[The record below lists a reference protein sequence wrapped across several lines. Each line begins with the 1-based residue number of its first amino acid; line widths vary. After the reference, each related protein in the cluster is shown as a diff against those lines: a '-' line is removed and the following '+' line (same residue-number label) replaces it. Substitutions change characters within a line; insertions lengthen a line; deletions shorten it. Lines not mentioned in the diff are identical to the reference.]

1 MTTVTNYERWPEDE
15 GVRSGIGEWHEPPE
29 RLLERM
35 RDKIGTVLLG
45 KEEVIT
51 NVLVAFLAGG
61 HVLLEDVPG
70 VGKTMLAR
78 AFAAAI
84 GGQFKRIQ
92 LTADMQPADVTG
104 GSVWDGRNGS
114 FLFVPGPIMANVVLA
129 DELNRTPPRTQS
141 ALLEAMEE
149 RCVTT
154 DGESRRLPDPF
165 MLIATQNPWDYEG
178 TFALPEAQTDRFMMR
193 LSIGYPSH
201 EHETR
206 LLAALADNRVI
217 DPSAMKPVVAVEE
230 WRRMQRECK
239 AVHVHPDLL
248 PYAVTIVGETRSAA
262 ELEAGASPRASRDWL
277 RAAQACAYMEG
288 RRFLLPDDLVTTAGH
303 VLAHRLAVR
312 PSYAASGHTAAS
324 VLERIIRDTPLPASV
339 SGGRRRR

>member
-1 MTTVTNYERWPEDE
+1 MTTVTKYERWPEDD
-15 GVRSGIGEWHEPPE
+15 GGWSGLGDWHEPPE
-29 RLLERM
+29 QLLARM
-35 RDKIGTVLLG
+35 RDKIGTVLFG
-45 KEEVIT
+45 KEEVIS

-78 AFAAAI
+78 AFAAVI
-84 GGQFKRIQ
+84 GGEFKRIQ

-193 LSIGYPSH
+193 LSIGYPSR

-206 LLAALADNRVI
+206 LLAALADNRMI
-217 DPSAMKPVVAVEE
+217 DPAAMKPVVAVEE

-239 AVHVHPDLL
+239 TVHVHPDLL
-248 PYAVTIVGETRSAA
+248 PYAVAIVSETRSAA

-288 RRFLLPDDLVTTAGH
+288 RRFVLPDDLIAVAEH
-303 VLAHRLAVR
+303 VLAHRLTLQ

-324 VLERIIRDTPLPASV
+324 VLARIMRETPLPASV
-339 SGGRRRR
+339 SSGRRRR

>member
-1 MTTVTNYERWPEDE
+1 MTTVTSYERWPEDE
-15 GVRSGIGEWHEPPE
+15 GVRSSTGEWHEPPE
-29 RLLERM
+29 LLLERM
-35 RDKIGTVLLG
+35 KGKIGSVLYG

-51 NVLVAFLAGG
+51 KVLAAFLAGG

-78 AFAAAI
+78 AFAAVI

-104 GSVWDGRNGS
+104 GSVWDGRSGS

-154 DGESRRLPDPF
+154 DGESRKLPDPF

-193 LSIGYPSH
+193 LSIGYPSV
-201 EHETR
+201 EHEVR
-206 LLAALADNRVI
+206 LLAAMADNRSI
-217 DPSAMKPVVAVEE
+217 DPASLKPVVAVEE
-230 WRRMQRECK
+230 WRRMQRECRT
-239 AVHVHPDLL
+239 VHVHPDLL
-248 PYAVTIVGETRSAA
+248 PYAVAIVSETRKAT
-262 ELEAGASPRASRDWL
+262 ELAAGASPRASRDWL
-277 RAAQACAYMEG
+277 RAAQATAYMEG
-288 RRFLLPDDLVTTAGH
+288 RRFLLPDDLLATAEP
-303 VLAHRLAVR
+303 VLAHRLTVQPA
-312 PSYAASGHTAAS
+312 YAASGQTAAT
-324 VLERIIRDTPLPASV
+324 VLERIIRSTPMPASV
-339 SGGRRRR
+339 AGRRRR

>member
-1 MTTVTNYERWPEDE
+1 MTIVTGFGRWAEDGE
-15 GVRSGIGEWHEPPE
+15 QRSSAGEWHEPPE
-29 RLLERM
+29 KLLERM
-35 RDKIGTVLLG
+35 RDRIGTVLYG
-45 KEEVIT
+45 KEDVIT
-51 NVLVAFLAGG
+51 KVLVAFLAGG
-61 HVLLEDVPG
+61 HVLLEDMPG

-78 AFAAAI
+78 AFASVI

-92 LTADMQPADVTG
+92 LTSDMQPADVTG

-154 DGESRRLPDPF
+154 DGESRKLPDPF

-193 LSIGYPSH
+193 LSIGYPSK

-206 LLAALADNRVI
+206 MLAALADNRTVDAGAI
-217 DPSAMKPVVAVEE
+217 KPVVAVEE
-230 WRRMQRECK
+230 WRRMQKECH
-239 AVHVHPDLL
+239 AVHVHSDLL
-248 PYAVTIVGETRSAA
+248 PYAVAIVSETRSAV
-262 ELEAGASPRASRDWL
+262 ELDNGASPRASRDWL
-277 RAAQACAYMEG
+277 RAAQAAAYLEG
-288 RRFLLPDDLVTTAGH
+288 RRFLLPDDLLATAEP
-303 VLAHRLAVR
+303 VLAHRLTVLPA
-312 PSYAASGHTAAS
+312 YAAAGHTVAS
-324 VLERIIRDTPLPASV
+324 VLARIIEHKPLPASV
-339 SGGRRRR
+339 AGGRRRR

>member
-1 MTTVTNYERWPEDE
+1 MTIVTGVGRWAEDGE
-15 GVRSGIGEWHEPPE
+15 QRSGAGDWHEPPE
-29 RLLERM
+29 RLLARM
-35 RDKIGTVLLG
+35 RDKIGTVLYG

-51 NVLVAFLAGG
+51 KVLVAFLAGG

-78 AFAAAI
+78 AFAAVI

-92 LTADMQPADVTG
+92 LTSDMQPSDVTG
-104 GSVWDGRNGS
+104 GSVWDGRSGS

-154 DGESRRLPDPF
+154 DGESRKLPDPF

-193 LSIGYPSH
+193 LSIGYPSS

-206 LLAALADNRVI
+206 LLAALADNRII
-217 DPSAMKPVVAVEE
+217 DPDAIKPVVAVEE
-230 WRRMQRECK
+230 WRRMQRECRT
-239 AVHVHPDLL
+239 VHVHPDLL
-248 PYAVTIVGETRSAA
+248 PYAVAIVSETRTAA
-262 ELEAGASPRASRDWL
+262 ELGAGASPRASRDWL
-277 RAAQACAYMEG
+277 RAAQAAAYLDG
-288 RRFLLPDDLVTTAGH
+288 RRFVLPDDLLETAEP
-303 VLAHRLAVR
+303 VLAHRLTVLPA
-312 PSYAASGHTAAS
+312 YAAAGHTAAS
-324 VLERIIRDTPLPASV
+324 ILAGIVRGKPLPASV
-339 SGGRRRR
+339 VGGRRRR

>member
-1 MTTVTNYERWPEDE
+1 MTTVTSHERWPEDE
-15 GVRSGIGEWHEPPE
+15 GVRSSAGEWHEAPE
-29 RLLERM
+29 LLLERM
-35 RDKIGTVLLG
+35 KSKIGSVLYG

-51 NVLVAFLAGG
+51 KVLAAFLAGG

-78 AFAAAI
+78 AFAAVI

-104 GSVWDGRNGS
+104 GSVWDGRSGS

-154 DGESRRLPDPF
+154 DGESRKLPEPF

-193 LSIGYPSH
+193 LSIGYPSV
-201 EHETR
+201 EHEVR
-206 LLAALADNRVI
+206 LLAALADNRSV
-217 DPSAMKPVVAVEE
+217 DPSSMKPVVAVEE
-230 WRRMQRECK
+230 WRRMQRECRM
-239 AVHVHPDLL
+239 VHVHPDLL
-248 PYAVTIVGETRSAA
+248 PYAVSIVSETRTAA

-277 RAAQACAYMEG
+277 RAAQAVAYMEG
-288 RRFLLPDDLVTTAGH
+288 RRFLLPDDLLATAEP
-303 VLAHRLAVR
+303 VLAHRLTMLPA
-312 PSYAASGHTAAS
+312 YAASGQTAAT
-324 VLERIIRDTPLPASV
+324 VLERIVRSTPMPASLA
-339 SGGRRRR
+339 GRRRR

>member
-15 GVRSGIGEWHEPPE
+15 GARSSSGEWHEPPE
-29 RLLERM
+29 LLLERM
-35 RDKIGTVLLG
+35 RSKIGSVLYG
-45 KEEVIT
+45 KEEVISR
-51 NVLVAFLAGG
+51 VLAAFLAGG

-78 AFAAAI
+78 AFAAVI

-104 GSVWDGRNGS
+104 GSVWDGRSGS

-154 DGESRRLPDPF
+154 DGESRKLPEPF

-193 LSIGYPSH
+193 LSIGYPAV
-201 EHETR
+201 EHEVR
-206 LLAALADNRVI
+206 LLAALADNKSV
-217 DPSAMKPVVAVEE
+217 DPSALKPVVAVEE

-239 AVHVHPDLL
+239 TVHVHPDLL
-248 PYAVTIVGETRSAA
+248 PYAVAIVSETRAAA

-277 RAAQACAYMEG
+277 RAAQATAYMEG
-288 RRFLLPDDLVTTAGH
+288 RRFLLPDDLLATAEH
-303 VLAHRLAVR
+303 VLAHRLSVFPA
-312 PSYAASGHTAAS
+312 YAASGQTAVT
-324 VLERIIRDTPLPASV
+324 VLERIVRSTPIPASV
-339 SGGRRRR
+339 AGRRRR